1 MGFENWRR
9 FGVKRGSLSAQV
21 CSLLEFCFGSSVKIV
36 RRKNVFMK
44 SPEAATKG
52 VLCKKVFLEIS

>member
-36 RRKNVFMK
+36 RRKNCLYEK
-44 SPEAATKG
+44 SRSSHQR
-52 VLCKKVFLEIS
+52 CSM

>member
-36 RRKNVFMK
+36 RRKNCLYEK
-44 SPEAATKG
+44 PRSSHQR
-52 VLCKKVFLEIS
+52 CSIKVFLEIS